1 MECCC
6 NICCQPF
13 QTDSTDLK
21 DSGNFIN
28 SSEPNNKGEINGLTT
43 RSKKILSCNHVLCE
57 SCYLRLDKTYCPYCR
72 KVFTYSRN
80 DIIKRNKLNLN
91 YKWQPPSQI
100 SNYIPP
106 DTNISTIPTVIV
118 PSNNSRNRSIE
129 PSEPFSRVR
138 KNMIRR
144 RRRNLSFDE
153 VLERR
158 KVIRRRCQMKWMRK
172 NGRLEKESASSIF
185 DD

>member
-13 QTDSTDLK
+13 QTDSTVPN
-21 DSGNFIN
+21 DSGKSIN
-28 SSEPNNKGEINGLTT
+28 SNELITK
-43 RSKKILSCNHVLCE
+43 SKKILSCNHVLCE

-91 YKWQPPSQI
+91 YNWQPPSQI

-118 PSNNSRNRSIE
+118 PSNNSRNRSL
-129 PSEPFSRVR
+129 EPFSRVR
-138 KNMIRR
+138 KNMTRI

-172 NGRLEKESASSIF
+172 NGRLEKELASNVI